1 MTNAHL
7 NSGARVVLLVLAIG
21 TALLVSSC
29 SLSIHHQGQ
38 ALEFTQAATTQ
49 PAPHLAQMG
58 FGQQAEFGLCAPA
71 ACPAVSP
78 KTLAPSP
85 QITAA
90 PPQTRL
96 PTTTSPP
103 DSGEEIVASSPPAT
117 ADTASPP
124 RHPTESAVKTVTVHF
139 RFNNA
144 TLSDMDRAALDA
156 AAAAAPDARHIVAS
170 GRSDSIGPTR
180 ANSLLASARARSVHE
195 YLLAR
200 YPHLSPVLKFDSR
213 GSCCYVAPNDTEQG
227 RSRNRRVEVRFSR
240 DEEARP

>member
-96 PTTTSPP
+96 PTTASTL
-103 DSGEEIVASSPPAT
+103 DGGEEIVATSPPALT
-117 ADTASPP
+117 DSASSL
-124 RHPTESAVKTVTVHF
+124 RHATGSAIKTVTVHF
-139 RFNNA
+139 RFDDA
-144 TLSDMDRAALDA
+144 TLSDAGKVALDA
-156 AAAAAPDARHIVAS
+156 AVAAAPGARHIVAT
-170 GRSDSIGPTR
+170 GRTDSIGPTR
-180 ANSLLASARARSVHE
+180 ANSLLAAVRVRAVHD
-195 YLLAR
+195 YLLDQHPRLA
-200 YPHLSPVLKFDSR
+200 PVLKIDSQ
-213 GSCCYVAPNDTEQG
+213 GSCCYVAPNDTRQG